1 MPVYLRVENPLRME
15 DVGEWRDP
23 LEVLGGLPEE
33 IRNRL
38 DDDLADELLNLRS
51 QYFGE
56 PEEYLNDSEVQEIR
70 DTIRDAIKDS
80 GYDGIVYANAA
91 EGSGDS
97 YIVFEP
103 EQVKSAT
110 GNTGRFDPRN
120 PAITAGAGAVAGGL
134 AYTLSGAAEEDV
146 ENLKQSL
153 RGYLEST
160 PAQ

>member
-23 LEVLGGLPEE
+23 VEIYGELPDE
-33 IRNRL
+33 IRERL
-38 DDDLADELLNLRS
+38 DTDMIDQVFDTRN
-51 QYFGE
+51 QYYE
-56 PEEYLNDSEVQEIR
+56 MEEYFEDPEVTSALDEIR
-70 DTIRDAIKDS
+70 EAIKNA
-80 GYDGIVYANAA
+80 GYDGIVYANRG
-91 EGSGDS
+91 EGAGDS
-97 YIVFEP
+97 YIVFDP
-103 EQVKSAT
+103 EQAKSAI

-120 PAITAGAGAVAGGL
+120 PAITAGVGAVAGGL